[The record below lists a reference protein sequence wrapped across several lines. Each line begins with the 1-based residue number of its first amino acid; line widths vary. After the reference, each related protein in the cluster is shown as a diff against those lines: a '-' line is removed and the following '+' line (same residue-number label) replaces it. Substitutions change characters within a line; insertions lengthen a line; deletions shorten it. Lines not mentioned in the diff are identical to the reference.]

1 MVSKNETKTAVVT
14 RAQQLGAGVAK
25 HLAGVTQVTLTGGS
39 FTPADLTTK
48 LQQVVSVQA
57 DVDAAKGA
65 VKGKLATQATALA
78 ALRPLMGWLVAYVK
92 LVYGNQP
99 DVLADFGI
107 HPKARAA
114 LTVEAKAAAAA
125 KRASTRKA
133 RGTKGPVQKLAVKG
147 DVTGVTITPTTA
159 ANPVAHRRR
168 RAARRSGA
176 PPPPR
181 RPARRRIPPRPEW
194 VVTVT

>member
-1 MVSKNETKTAVVT
+1 MATKNESKSTVVT

-92 LVYGNQP
+92 LVYGSQP
-99 DVLADFGI
+99 EILADFGI
-107 HPKARAA
+107 HPKARAV
-114 LTVEAKAAAAA
+114 LTVEQKAAAAA
-125 KRASTRKA
+125 KRASTRAA
-133 RGTKGPVQKLAVKG
+133 RGTKGSVQKKAVKG
-147 DVTGVTITPTTA
+147 DVTGITITPTTA
-159 ANPVAHRRR
+159 AHSVAP
-168 RAARRSGA
+168 AATSSQTVGGTTPA
-176 PPPPR
+176 PTAS
-181 RPARRRIPPRPEW
+181 PAQH
-194 VVTVT
+194 TATT